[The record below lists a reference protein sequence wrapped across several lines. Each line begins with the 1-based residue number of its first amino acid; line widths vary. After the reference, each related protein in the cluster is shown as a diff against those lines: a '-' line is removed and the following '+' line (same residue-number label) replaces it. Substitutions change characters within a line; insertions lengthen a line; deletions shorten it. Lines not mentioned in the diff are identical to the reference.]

1 MCYVFHVNIFASLTP
16 IWTAGFIFPGSKNP
30 CFGRVCIHPLRNCQ
44 RFETQ
49 VSPALYKVRKTPL
62 GLLPWAELRMSNK
75 IWETLS
81 KNGWIRLLSHPG
93 EASLL
98 SLTERKM
105 LAWISFC
112 FSEGTSPRDTGVA
125 ENNCW
130 ARAFPTSV
138 WAKYCLPRSHSFASP
153 ISLFLTGGNGCLRHG
168 SNSRSLS
175 CNGCQTRKGTPSP
188 TECIQDPRESALCY
202 MILSPC
208 PKLPTPREMPLHG
221 LTFFIHIPR
230 TDWALWHLLPGA
242 TAQHAY
248 AQLEMIPFF
257 PAPCH
262 CFEIQRIPMD
272 MKRDVSNC
280 GFWSQMCWCQDK
292 CPSFMGK
299 HRRKSLSN

>member
-188 TECIQDPRESALCY
+188 TECIQDPWESALCY

-208 PKLPTPREMPLHG
+208 PYTQRNATAWSDILHTHTPHWLG
-221 LTFFIHIPR
+221 TLTFTSRCHCTACLCTAGDDP
-230 TDWALWHLLPGA
+230 LLPSTLSLLWDTEDPYG
-242 TAQHAY
+242 Y
-248 AQLEMIPFF
+248 EERCLQLWFLVP
-257 PAPCH
+257 
-262 CFEIQRIPMD
+262 
-272 MKRDVSNC
+272 DVLVP
-280 GFWSQMCWCQDK
+280 G
-292 CPSFMGK
+292 
-299 HRRKSLSN
+299 